1 MATPIGWVDIYA
13 SLMVYH
19 FSHLEF
25 VKHYVRMTESN
36 FPGSSKLFERA
47 MLNLINQIKSIPATL
62 TYKLVPSI
70 IECLYP
76 YYKKLLKENK
86 ENELSTYQYFCLLSS
101 KSFGIFQ
108 RPEDIAVECQLL
120 ICRQNGLQSEH
131 ILIRHTD
138 TTENITFQ

>member
-1 MATPIGWVDIYA
+1 M
-13 SLMVYH
+13 
-19 FSHLEF
+19 
-25 VKHYVRMTESN
+25 YVSV
-36 FPGSSKLFERA
+36 L
-47 MLNLINQIKSIPATL
+47 Q
-62 TYKLVPSI
+62 
-70 IECLYP
+70 
-76 YYKKLLKENK
+76 KKLLKQNK

-138 TTENITFQ
+138 TTENITFQQHRWRRVINNSIISFLAPTKWFN